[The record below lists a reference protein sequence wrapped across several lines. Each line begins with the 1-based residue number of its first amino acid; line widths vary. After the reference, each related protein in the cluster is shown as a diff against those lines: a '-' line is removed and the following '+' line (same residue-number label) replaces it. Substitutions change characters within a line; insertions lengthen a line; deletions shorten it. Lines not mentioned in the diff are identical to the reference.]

1 MIRPK
6 FTFEDLVAPMTV
18 EAFRSSVKGKKPI
31 VLRGGNFKKNF
42 FSNITTWKNISE
54 YVANDRASSGLQVIK
69 PDGEKLCMERNN
81 LHSKPH
87 PAWTGPHWYD
97 KDMVSNIWSKGGS
110 MILTKASM
118 LSHNISAIAS
128 CLETE
133 FAKSAA
139 DAHFYCSPRKNAV
152 SFEAHADHDDNFL
165 VHAIGSVHWK
175 VYDVFA
181 RSEMREGRKTFISRM
196 TMKDEEAGKYKTVID
211 TILHPGDLLYIPS
224 GMFHKAVP
232 ETARVSISVPLQEN
246 TRQLPINRNYFDFE
260 KNNS

>member
-6 FTFEDLVAPMTV
+6 FKFEDLIAPMTI
-18 EAFRSSVKGKKPI
+18 EAFRSTVKNKKPI
-31 VLRGGNFKKNF
+31 VIRKNNFKEHF
-42 FSNITTWKNISE
+42 FSNITTWSDISK
-54 YVANDRASSGLQVIK
+54 YVANDRASSGLQMIK
-69 PDGEKLCMERNN
+69 PDGTKLCKERNN
-81 LHSKPH
+81 LHTKPI
-87 PAWTGPHWYD
+87 PAWTAKDWYD
-97 KDMVSNIWSKGGS
+97 KDMVKDIWLEGGS

-118 LSHNISAIAS
+118 MSPNMSAISA
-128 CLETE
+128 CLEQE
-133 FAKSAA
+133 FKNSAA
-139 DAHFYCSPRKNAV
+139 DAHFYCSPKKNAV
-152 SFEAHADHDDNFL
+152 SFESHADQDDNFL

-181 RSEMREGRKTFISRM
+181 RSETVEGRKKFTSRLTM
-196 TMKDEEAGKYKTVID
+196 TDKEASKFNTIID

-246 TRQLPINRNYFDFE
+246 TSSLPINRNYFDFE